1 MNNFNIDKNAL
12 NAARRGDKDALL
24 NSISDSDRKKIEET
38 LADKQKLQQLLN
50 SDSARQIMKILGGKK
65 NG

>member
-1 MNNFNIDKNAL
+1 MNNFNIDKSTI

-24 NSISDSDRKKIEET
+24 KNLSDDDRKKLEET
-38 LADKQKLQQLLN
+38 LSDKQKLQQLLN
-50 SDSARQIMKILGGKK
+50 SDAAQKLMKILGGKQ